1 MCNNSIMLISYE
13 LFQTANMQ
21 FLSDVLTAAASRN
34 SYEYLDKIYVIM
46 EYYSVVSFHR
56 VKIYK
61 II

>member
-1 MCNNSIMLISYE
+1 MLISYE